1 MEVDVKL
8 LLQLGS
14 ILVAIAGAMA
24 VARTQLKGVIH
35 TVEEINDRILKLATN
50 LDKVEN
56 SGISFESEIRT
67 RLNVVTN
74 ILSVDR
80 LEAQHRELEQL
91 HKADA
96 VATIRLDR
104 LRADADQFRKEYL
117 DSHNNGHKYV
127 SPPPGLKRQD

>member
-1 MEVDVKL
+1 MEVDIKL

-35 TVEEINDRILKLATN
+35 TVEEITDRISKLATN

-56 SGISFESEIRT
+56 SGIAFESEIKT

-74 ILSVDR
+74 ILSVER
-80 LEAQHRELEQL
+80 LEKQHREVEQL
-91 HKADA
+91 HAADD
-96 VATIRLDR
+96 VARIRLDR
-104 LRADADQFRKEYL
+104 LRSDLENFRQEYL
-117 DSHNNGHKYV
+117 DSHNSSHKYI
-127 SPPPGLKRQD
+127 PPPKG

>member
-35 TVEEINDRILKLATN
+35 TVEEISDRISKLATD

-56 SGISFESEIRT
+56 SGIAFESEIKT

-74 ILSVDR
+74 ILSVER
-80 LEAQHRELEQL
+80 LEHQHRELEQL
-91 HKADA
+91 HAADK

-104 LRADADQFRKEYL
+104 LRADIEQFRDEYL
-117 DSHNNGHKYV
+117 SSHNHGHKYT
-127 SPPPGLKRQD
+127 PPPKV

>member
-35 TVEEINDRILKLATN
+35 TVEEISDRISKLATD

-56 SGISFESEIRT
+56 SGIAFESEIKT

-74 ILSVDR
+74 ILSVER
-80 LEAQHRELEQL
+80 LEHQHR
-91 HKADA
+91 D
-96 VATIRLDR
+96 
-104 LRADADQFRKEYL
+104 
-117 DSHNNGHKYV
+117 
-127 SPPPGLKRQD
+127 

>member
-14 ILVAIAGAMA
+14 ILVAIAGAMT

-35 TVEEINDRILKLATN
+35 TVEEISDRISKLATD

-56 SGISFESEIRT
+56 SGIAFESEIKT

-74 ILSVDR
+74 ILSVER
-80 LEAQHRELEQL
+80 LEHQHRELEQL
-91 HKADA
+91 HAADD

-104 LRADADQFRKEYL
+104 LRADIEQFRKEYL
-117 DSHNNGHKYV
+117 DSHNNGHKYI
-127 SPPPGLKRQD
+127 PPPKASE

>member
-35 TVEEINDRILKLATN
+35 TVEEINDRISKLATN

-74 ILSVDR
+74 ILSVER
-80 LEAQHRELEQL
+80 LEKSHREMEQL
-91 HKADA
+91 HAADD

-104 LRADADQFRKEYL
+104 LRSDLENFRKEYL

-127 SPPPGLKRQD
+127 PPPTSFES

>member
-8 LLQLGS
+8 LLQIGS

-35 TVEEINDRILKLATN
+35 TVEEITDRISKLAID

-67 RLNVVTN
+67 RLNVMTN
-74 ILSVDR
+74 ILSVER
-80 LEAQHRELEQL
+80 LESQHRELEQL
-91 HKADA
+91 HAADK
-96 VATIRLDR
+96 VANIRLDR
-104 LRADADQFRKEYL
+104 LRADIEQFRDEYL
-117 DSHNNGHKYV
+117 SSHNNGHKYI
-127 SPPPGLKRQD
+127 PPPKG

>member
-35 TVEEINDRILKLATN
+35 TVEEISDRISKLATD

-56 SGISFESEIRT
+56 SGIAFESEIKT

-74 ILSVDR
+74 ILSVER
-80 LEAQHRELEQL
+80 LESQHRELEQL
-91 HKADA
+91 HAADA

-104 LRADADQFRKEYL
+104 LRADIEQFRKEYL
-117 DSHNNGHKYV
+117 DSHNNGHKYI
-127 SPPPGLKRQD
+127 PPPEA

>member
-35 TVEEINDRILKLATN
+35 TVEEISDRISKLAID

-56 SGISFESEIRT
+56 SGIAFESEIKT

-74 ILSVDR
+74 ILSVER
-80 LEAQHRELEQL
+80 LEHQHRELEQL
-91 HKADA
+91 HAADA
-96 VATIRLDR
+96 VATIPLDR
-104 LRADADQFRKEYL
+104 LRADIEQFRKEYL
-117 DSHNNGHKYV
+117 DSHNNGHKYI
-127 SPPPGLKRQD
+127 PPPKC

>member
-8 LLQLGS
+8 LLQIGS

-35 TVEEINDRILKLATN
+35 TVEEITDRISKLAID

-67 RLNVVTN
+67 RLNVMTN
-74 ILSVDR
+74 ILSVER
-80 LEAQHRELEQL
+80 LESQHRELEQL
-91 HKADA
+91 HAAEK

-104 LRADADQFRKEYL
+104 LRADIEQFRKEYL
-117 DSHNNGHKYV
+117 DSHNNGHKYI
-127 SPPPGLKRQD
+127 PPPKG

>member
-8 LLQLGS
+8 LLQIGS

-35 TVEEINDRILKLATN
+35 TVEEITDRISKLAID

-67 RLNVVTN
+67 RLNVMTN
-74 ILSVDR
+74 ILSVER
-80 LEAQHRELEQL
+80 LESQHRELEQL
-91 HKADA
+91 HAADK
-96 VATIRLDR
+96 VANIRLDR
-104 LRADADQFRKEYL
+104 LRADIEQFRDEYL
-117 DSHNNGHKYV
+117 SSHNNGHKYI
-127 SPPPGLKRQD
+127 PPPKA

>member
-35 TVEEINDRILKLATN
+35 TVEEISDRISKLATD

-56 SGISFESEIRT
+56 SGIAFESEIKT

-74 ILSVDR
+74 ILSVER
-80 LEAQHRELEQL
+80 LEHQHRELEQL
-91 HKADA
+91 HAADD
-96 VATIRLDR
+96 VAKIRLDR
-104 LRADADQFRKEYL
+104 LRADIEQFRKEYL

-127 SPPPGLKRQD
+127 PPPKALE

>member
-8 LLQLGS
+8 LLQIGS

-35 TVEEINDRILKLATN
+35 TVEEITERISKLSID

-56 SGISFESEIRT
+56 SGIAFESEIKT

-74 ILSVDR
+74 ILSVER
-80 LEAQHRELEQL
+80 LESQHRELEQL
-91 HKADA
+91 HAADK

-104 LRADADQFRKEYL
+104 LRADIEQFRKEYL
-117 DSHNNGHKYV
+117 DAHNNGHKYI
-127 SPPPGLKRQD
+127 PPPKG

>member
-35 TVEEINDRILKLATN
+35 TVEEISDRISKLATN

-56 SGISFESEIRT
+56 SGIAFESEIKT

-74 ILSVDR
+74 ILSVER
-80 LEAQHRELEQL
+80 LEHQHRELEQL
-91 HKADA
+91 HAADD
-96 VATIRLDR
+96 VAKIRLDR
-104 LRADADQFRKEYL
+104 LRADIEQFRKEYL

-127 SPPPGLKRQD
+127 PPPEA

>member
-8 LLQLGS
+8 LRQIGS

-35 TVEEINDRILKLATN
+35 TVEEITERISKLSID

-56 SGISFESEIRT
+56 SGIAFESEIKT

-74 ILSVDR
+74 ILSVER
-80 LEAQHRELEQL
+80 LESQHRELEQL
-91 HKADA
+91 HAADK

-104 LRADADQFRKEYL
+104 LRADIEQFRKEYL
-117 DSHNNGHKYV
+117 DAHNNGHKYI
-127 SPPPGLKRQD
+127 PPPKG

>member
-35 TVEEINDRILKLATN
+35 TVEEISDRISKLVTD

-56 SGISFESEIRT
+56 SGIAFESEIKT

-74 ILSVDR
+74 ILSVER
-80 LEAQHRELEQL
+80 LESQHRELEQL
-91 HKADA
+91 HAADD
-96 VATIRLDR
+96 VAKIRLDR
-104 LRADADQFRKEYL
+104 LRADIEQFRKEYL

-127 SPPPGLKRQD
+127 PPPKALE